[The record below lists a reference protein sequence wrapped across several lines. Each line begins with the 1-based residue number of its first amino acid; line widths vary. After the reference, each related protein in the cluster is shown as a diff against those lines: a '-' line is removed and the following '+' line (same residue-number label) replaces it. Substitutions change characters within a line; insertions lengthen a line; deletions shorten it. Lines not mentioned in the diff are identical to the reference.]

1 LLKRKLGPPIIVVSG
16 LPRSGTSMM
25 MRMLDAAGLS
35 IVTDAIREAD
45 EDNPRGYFELEQV
58 KDLDKGGDK
67 SWLPGHR
74 GKVIKI
80 ISFLLTDLPDSC
92 FYKVVF
98 MRRDLDEVIASQN
111 KMLVRRDEKVDG
123 DDEKMK
129 ELYARHLRKLE
140 VQLGERG
147 NFEIL
152 DVHYREVI
160 DDPRAQARRVGK
172 FLGLSDRADAMA
184 EAVDPSLY
192 RNRG

>member
-1 LLKRKLGPPIIVVSG
+1 
-16 LPRSGTSMM
+16 
-25 MRMLDAAGLS
+25 MLDAAGLS
-35 IVTDAIREAD
+35 IVTDEIREAD

-74 GKVIKI
+74 GKVVKI
-80 ISFLLTDLPDSC
+80 ISFLLTDLPDTC

-129 ELYARHLRKLE
+129 ELYAKHLRKLE

-160 DDPRAQARRVGK
+160 DDPRAQARRVGR